1 MDRKLNQCGPGVISI
16 VFVTLFLALAS
27 SASCLGQDDCASSRA
42 KWEQASQDLRGR
54 LQDFISIQQTPV
66 ERIIQKPLV
75 ERVESKSIA
84 RQVSEGLQAKED
96 LLNAKRQECRTVMNH
111 ENQAFSEYQSC
122 LQNSRSSKDK
132 DAKGIAK
139 KRQGLIDKAILTLS
153 EVREVEG
160 KDTILPYSESMNHD
174 PYRRSVNNYWQSY
187 QQMYRKWWGH

>member
-1 MDRKLNQCGPGVISI
+1 MALL
-16 VFVTLFLALAS
+16 TLFLAFV
-27 SASCLGQDDCASSRA
+27 SAGACFGQDDCASSRA
-42 KWEQASQDLRGR
+42 KWEQVSQDLRGR
-54 LQDFISIQQTPV
+54 LQDFISVQQTPV

-75 ERVESKSIA
+75 ERVEGKSIA

-96 LLNAKRQECRTVMNH
+96 LLNAKRQECRTVMTL
-111 ENQAFSEYQSC
+111 ENQAFNEYQSC

-139 KRQGLIDKAILTLS
+139 KRQGLIEKAILTLS